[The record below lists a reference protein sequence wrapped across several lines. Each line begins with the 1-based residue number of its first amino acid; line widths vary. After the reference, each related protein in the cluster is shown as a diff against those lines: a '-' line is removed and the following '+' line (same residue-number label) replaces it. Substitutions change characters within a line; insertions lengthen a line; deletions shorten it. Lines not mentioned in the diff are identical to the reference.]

1 MKYRKPISLLV
12 GVIVLLSIV
21 ATTYGI
27 FSNQGKGESEYKSIF
42 GETISIY
49 GKGLYQHDSVTMAS
63 QAIAQDY
70 VTLFLAIPLLL
81 ISLYAVRKGL
91 FKGRLLLTG
100 TLGYFL
106 YTYASYTFLSMY
118 NSFFLIDVLLMSA
131 SFFAFTLAMMS
142 FDIPKLPS
150 YFDKKL
156 PNRFIG
162 SFLLFVSI
170 AFLIMWIGKVVPP
183 LMKGTPPD
191 GIEHYTTMVI
201 QAMDLGFLV
210 PVGIL
215 AGILLMKRNP
225 FGYLLASVM
234 ITKDITMLTALS
246 AMVILQMVAG
256 IKGLLAMLAV
266 VLLFNLIVIYCM
278 YLIMKNIKEPVAK
291 GITNISA

>member
-1 MKYRKPISLLV
+1 VKYRKPISLLV
-12 GVIVLLSIV
+12 GFIVLLSIV

-49 GKGLYQHDSVTMAS
+49 GKGLYQHDSVTIAS

-81 ISLYAVRKGL
+81 ISLYAARKGL

-118 NSFFLIDVLLMSA
+118 NSFFLIDVFLMSA

-150 YFDKKL
+150 YFDKKF

-162 SFLLFVSI
+162 TFLLFVSI
-170 AFLIMWIGKVVPP
+170 VFSIMWIGKVVPP

-246 AMVILQMVAG
+246 AMVVLQMVAG
-256 IKGLLAMLAV
+256 IKSLLAMLAV